1 MRYSRTSVLR
11 RKRSGAIAAKRLKS
25 LLAADQTGFPPEV
38 LEMLKDDLFRVI
50 SRYMDADASRL
61 ELFVRRS
68 DETASEEEDGCPA
81 ALYTVIPVRSLRL
94 KGTIA

>member
-1 MRYSRTSVLR
+1 MMYSRTSVLR
-11 RKRSGAIAAKRLKS
+11 RKRSGAIAANRLKA

-38 LEMLKDDLFRVI
+38 LEMLKDDLLRVI
-50 SRYMDADASRL
+50 SRYMDVDAQRM
-61 ELFVRRS
+61 ELRVRRS
-68 DETASEEEDGCPA
+68 DGAESGDEDPA